1 MESQSPAPSSKL
13 EWGDADFEQ
22 EEDHETEPDENGIKY
37 VVQYKT
43 NEDGKRVRITRKV
56 RVYKNVKKVAVRVDE
71 RQKRWKKFGKAAAA
85 GSAESAGIT
94 YRGEEVFLVLGEE
107 ERKEKERIER
117 EKKDKQELE
126 AMYTSMIAEGKKPGG
141 PMLPG
146 PIPASASSGAPSV
159 AAAWIPS
166 WKTGGAPG
174 AAPPSQATAPSPDAG
189 DPSRYVAPH
198 KRSEKGS
205 GGGPTS
211 LEGTDYTS
219 TIRVTNLSEETT
231 ENDLQDMFRKFGH
244 VQRVYLVKD
253 KLTNQSRGFA
263 FITFTL
269 RKDAQ
274 KAMEEMNGQGWD
286 YLILSIEWAKPSA
299 K

>member
-1 MESQSPAPSSKL
+1 MKPVLP
-13 EWGDADFEQ
+13 
-22 EEDHETEPDENGIKY
+22 I
-37 VVQYKT
+37 VQ
-43 NEDGKRVRITRKV
+43 
-56 RVYKNVKKVAVRVDE
+56 
-71 RQKRWKKFGKAAAA
+71 KKF
-85 GSAESAGIT
+85 
-94 YRGEEVFLVLGEE
+94 FLVLGEE

-146 PIPASASSGAPSV
+146 PLPAQGTAPPQ
-159 AAAWIPS
+159 AAWRPS
-166 WKTGGAPG
+166 WKTGGTPG
-174 AAPPSQATAPSPDAG
+174 AAPPSQATSLPPDSG
-189 DPSRYVAPH
+189 EPGRYVIPP
-198 KRSEKGS
+198 KRSEKGP

-211 LEGTDYTS
+211 MEGTDYTS

-231 ENDLQDMFRKFGH
+231 ENDLQEMFRKFGH

-253 KLTNQSRGFA
+253 KLTNLSRGFA
-263 FITFTL
+263 FITFVL

-274 KAMEEMNGQGWD
+274 RAMDEMNGQGWD
-286 YLILSIEWAKPSA
+286 YLILSIEWAKPTA

>member
-1 MESQSPAPSSKL
+1 V
-13 EWGDADFEQ
+13 
-22 EEDHETEPDENGIKY
+22 N
-37 VVQYKT
+37 
-43 NEDGKRVRITRKV
+43 KRVE
-56 RVYKNVKKVAVRVDE
+56 E
-71 RQKRWKKFGKAAAA
+71 RRQRWKKFGKCA
-85 GSAESAGIT
+85 GVEGIEPGAT

-146 PIPASASSGAPSV
+146 PIPAPGNGAPPA
-159 AAAWIPS
+159 AAAWRPS

-174 AAPPSQATAPSPDAG
+174 AAPPSAATSLPPSDASG
-189 DPSRYVAPH
+189 DPGRYVAPH
-198 KRSEKGS
+198 KRSDNKGT
-205 GGGPTS
+205 GGPTS

-274 KAMEEMNGQGWD
+274 RAMEEMNGQGWD